1 MANNNNSTCSI
12 CGKEYYACLSCHDS
26 IKANPWKV
34 YTDTAEHY
42 KIFQIVRGLSTKVYT
57 KEEAK
62 AKLKNINLNDIES
75 FRPHIKQ
82 IIEDVL
88 REEEPVAI
96 VVEKVEKIE
105 EPIQVE
111 VAIEETVVE
120 KPIVSRKRSYKVN
133 NVEVNESIENRN
145 VEDK

>member
-42 KIFQIVRGLSTKVYT
+42 KVFQVIRGLSTNVYT
-57 KEEAK
+57 EEEAK

-82 IIEDVL
+82 IIKDILKEEKAPAKIIDKT
-88 REEEPVAI
+88 EEPVE
-96 VVEKVEKIE
+96 VKTSIE
-105 EPIQVE
+105 EVI
-111 VAIEETVVE
+111 IE
-120 KPIVSRKRSYKVN
+120 KPSYYRKRNYK
-133 NVEVNESIENRN
+133 NEAEQS
-145 VEDK
+145 

>member
-42 KIFQIVRGLSTKVYT
+42 KVFQIIRGLSTKVYT

-62 AKLKNINLNDIES
+62 TKLKNVNLDDIES

-82 IIEDVL
+82 IIKDIL
-88 REEEPVAI
+88 KEEKPVVKVA
-96 VVEKVEKIE
+96 EKAEKIE
-105 EPIQVE
+105 EVEELIIENPVQVE
-111 VAIEETVVE
+111 VATEEMAVE
-120 KPIVSRKRSYKVN
+120 KPVISRKRNYKIE
-133 NVEVNESIENRN
+133 VE
-145 VEDK
+145 